1 MAIEFRCHS
10 CGKLLRTEPANA
22 GRRSICPK
30 CRETL
35 TVPPPLAEGGESA
48 SLDDAETEASFPSA
62 PAGGTASP
70 RHLSA
75 AQARMSPTARHR
87 GGLILAFGILAWVM
101 ACALFGVA
109 AWVMAVDDLRAMRS
123 GEMDASGESLTRT
136 GMYLGIANVVLVALS
151 ILGVTAVTVLTIFL
165 A

>member
-1 MAIEFRCHS
+1 MAIEFRCHN

-35 TVPPPLAEGGESA
+35 TVPPPLAEAGESA
-48 SLDDAETEASFPSA
+48 SLDDAESEASFSTA
-62 PAGGTASP
+62 PASGTAPP
-70 RHLSA
+70 RHISA

-87 GGLILAFGILAWVM
+87 GGLILAFGILAWVT
-101 ACALFGVA
+101 CTLFGVA

-136 GMYLGIANVVLVALS
+136 GMYLGIANVVLVAVS
-151 ILGVTAVTVLTIFL
+151 ILGITAVAVLTVFL